1 MTALIQSMA
10 KEKDLEQNSMSIDD
24 AVLTIRKAIDRKEA
38 EVAALE
44 KSKSRFKKESRIA
57 ETQALIDYLRSDIR
71 AYRTVIADMT
81 GDDSVIEGIDDDD
94 ESVPA
99 PENYQKYIDGLSV
112 DDLENEQE
120 AESVRAEYC
129 DGIIQE
135 MCISIGKSALGS
147 KKMLK
152 ILLDDPYALECIGE
166 LIWNDDYLYDEVV
179 STIQSEK
186 SSKKKKKKKD

>member
-1 MTALIQSMA
+1 
-10 KEKDLEQNSMSIDD
+10 
-24 AVLTIRKAIDRKEA
+24 
-38 EVAALE
+38 
-44 KSKSRFKKESRIA
+44 
-57 ETQALIDYLRSDIR
+57 
-71 AYRTVIADMT
+71 
-81 GDDSVIEGIDDDD
+81 
-94 ESVPA
+94 
-99 PENYQKYIDGLSV
+99 
-112 DDLENEQE
+112 
-120 AESVRAEYC
+120 
-129 DGIIQE
+129 